1 VSAEDGGE
9 DILGFL
15 DGVQGISV
23 VRLSL
28 LVEGFLLLSL
38 GINNSEVLLVLE
50 GSLFV
55 DFQVVGNSDLLGLAS
70 VQLSLGVS
78 EDGGGISDLSSSE
91 FEFGGTFSLF
101 NVVDFVVLDLF
112 GVDGISEFA
121 QDVEDGIKRGLG
133 LDFGFNFHHDGHD

>member
-1 VSAEDGGE
+1 ML
-9 DILGFL
+9 I
-15 DGVQGISV
+15 I
-23 VRLSL
+23 
-28 LVEGFLLLSL
+28 
-38 GINNSEVLLVLE
+38 LE
-50 GSLFV
+50 GSLFI

-101 NVVDFVVLDLF
+101 DVVDFVVLDLF

-121 QDVEDGIKRGLG
+121 QDVEDGIKRGLS